1 VLWVIFRICH
11 DIHLAKQV
19 LDPLTVNMTC
29 SHTLSSS
36 LVIRAVF
43 VTICILLVTTVV
55 RANPKSFSI
64 QYVAENDYISAG
76 TATWSMGKDSSG
88 WVMRLSTSPSRLV
101 RLAGVGKIMETTIL
115 STPQPP
121 FYAIS
126 YRYTDS
132 KRKSKNYSASPSE
145 TTDEIVIVRS
155 DKTLSVPA
163 DDAVVIDR
171 LSATLT
177 VAAELTQNPA
187 FQTLQ
192 FKVFDRNGIRDMEFK
207 NRGKET
213 IRLGSK
219 SFDAYIVESGRPNSS
234 RKTKTWFGL
243 VGDSAAAQ
251 RLLPVKIE
259 QFKNNE
265 LVLRLSLTKY
275 KLH

>member
-64 QYVAENDYISAG
+64 QYVAENDYISA
-76 TATWSMGKDSSG
+76 
-88 WVMRLSTSPSRLV
+88 
-101 RLAGVGKIMETTIL
+101 METTIL